1 VTTSGGGAVVTTA
14 AASLFTTTSSGVRR
28 VGGGELSSQSKFDP
42 LDINL
47 SSSCMPPTSQ
57 ETVSMSLEE
66 VLQYA
71 QPIAD
76 FF

>member
-1 VTTSGGGAVVTTA
+1 VARPA
-14 AASLFTTTSSGVRR
+14 QPR
-28 VGGGELSSQSKFDP
+28 FDP

-47 SSSCMPPTSQ
+47 SCGGPSQ
-57 ETVSMSLEE
+57 ETVSMSLDE

-71 QPIAD
+71 QPVAD